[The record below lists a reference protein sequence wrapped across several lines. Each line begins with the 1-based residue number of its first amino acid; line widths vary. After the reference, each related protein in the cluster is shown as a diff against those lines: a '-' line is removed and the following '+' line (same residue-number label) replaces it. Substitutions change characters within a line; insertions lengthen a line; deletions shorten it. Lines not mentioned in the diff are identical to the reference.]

1 MVLGVR
7 VHGADVVDCEVKLDE
22 TFRSVPIPEK
32 LGIPVLYKLQSGTG
46 GDDSAIRKNAIVSFM
61 SDTSDGLAPDEWQ
74 YGGKRGPAPPVVL
87 ARKDLVPF
95 SKDDFQA
102 ICEYRDLWMEEARE
116 DEHFTKATERIL
128 EPLAF
133 QRFLRERFEDFP
145 RAFLSLRYPKGSLV
159 MAENLQNV
167 ELNGQ
172 KGTVAQYSRDR
183 VGVVFGSKLV
193 ALRPERLRILEEVE
207 PARKRHV
214 GAKQTE
220 ERRRELERQEAMAI
234 AKRFHECMFED
245 TFPEM
250 GELHLFGLGGEYKA
264 RATDVLAVW
273 QGLVKNLHFE
283 ASRIA
288 EALIA
293 GNMKERFEGWT
304 RELAESKTP
313 NSTYAK
319 NLIEARF
326 AATEWDEL

>member
-1 MVLGVR
+1 M
-7 VHGADVVDCEVKLDE
+7 HGPDVVDCEVRLDE
-22 TFRSVPIPEK
+22 SFRSVPIPEK
-32 LGIPVLYKLQSGTG
+32 LGIPVVYKLQSGTG
-46 GDDSAIRKNAIVSFM
+46 GDDSGIRSNVIVRFM
-61 SDTSDGLAPDEWQ
+61 SETSDGMAADEWQ
-74 YGGKRGPAPPVVL
+74 YRLPAPPVVV
-87 ARKDLVPF
+87 ARKDQVPF

-116 DEHFTKATERIL
+116 DEHFTAATDRIL

-133 QRFLRERFEDFP
+133 QSFLREHVEDFP

-159 MAENLQNV
+159 VAEGLQNA

-172 KGTVAQYSRDR
+172 KGTVSQYSRDR
-183 VGVVFGSKLV
+183 VGVSFGSKLV
-193 ALRPERLRILEEVE
+193 ALRPDRLRILEEVE
-207 PARKRHV
+207 PARKRHMGV
-214 GAKQTE
+214 KQTE
-220 ERRRELERQEAMAI
+220 ERRRELERQEALAI
-234 AKRFHECMFED
+234 SKRFHECMFED

-250 GELHLFGLGGEYKA
+250 GDLHLFGLGGEYKA

-273 QGLVKNLHFE
+273 QGLVKNMHWDAE
-283 ASRIA
+283 KIA
-288 EALIA
+288 AALMA

-304 RELAESKTP
+304 KELAESRTP